1 MNLRRI
7 CIWVVSGKQ
16 KNTQTSTKLNIYT
29 GRIEDTAHLNI
40 KFKNSMEFLSKWKIY
55 MYIKCESD
63 SDVKVSFFLCVG
75 FPLISIFGFTT
86 LMKR

>member
-1 MNLRRI
+1 
-7 CIWVVSGKQ
+7 
-16 KNTQTSTKLNIYT
+16 
-29 GRIEDTAHLNI
+29 
-40 KFKNSMEFLSKWKIY
+40 MEFLSKWKIY
-55 MYIKCESD
+55 IYIKCESD